1 VTDVV
6 LPERVDIETPD
17 GPLVARWFQ
26 SAAALDF
33 PRLPQAARR
42 SVPSVVRRLFKIA
55 AQRAEED
62 ARCLICETHALV
74 STSTMVVI
82 EGDGGFDIGVICSD
96 SWRGRCG

>member
-1 VTDVV
+1 
-6 LPERVDIETPD
+6 
-17 GPLVARWFQ
+17 
-26 SAAALDF
+26 
-33 PRLPQAARR
+33 
-42 SVPSVVRRLFKIA
+42 LFKIA

-96 SWRGRCG
+96 CWRGRCG